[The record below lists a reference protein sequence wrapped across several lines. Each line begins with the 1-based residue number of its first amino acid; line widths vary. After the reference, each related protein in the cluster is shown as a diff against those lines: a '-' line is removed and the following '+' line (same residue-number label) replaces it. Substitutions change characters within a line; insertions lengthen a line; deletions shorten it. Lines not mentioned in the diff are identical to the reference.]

1 MNEQQNYQF
10 TLNFIKMK
18 TLKLQRVTRYFG
30 YILLAVV
37 TFTPLQW
44 CWNKFASMCKINLWA
59 MKNTN
64 GKMCLW
70 RFNLGEPTWEKVL

>member
-1 MNEQQNYQF
+1 
-10 TLNFIKMK
+10 MK
-18 TLKLQRVTRYFG
+18 TLKLHRVTRYFG

-59 MKNTN
+59 MRNVN

-70 RFNLGEPTWEKVL
+70 KFNLGEPTWEKVL